1 MPKEFDPISLEIMW
15 NRLISVVDEA
25 AATLVRTSFSTI
37 VKESNDYSCVLLDAN
52 GNSVANNTA
61 SIPSFIAT
69 LSRTMSHFLQKFPQ
83 DQWEPGDVVMT
94 NDPWLAS
101 GHLPDITMAMP
112 IFYKGKLVAFAG
124 TIAHSPDIG
133 GSVWSA
139 DTRELFEEGIRIP
152 IMKLYCGGEPNE
164 TLMEMIGANVRV
176 PEMVFGDLNAQITA
190 QTMCRNR
197 LVEFLDETGL
207 DDLIDLAREI
217 QSRAENV
224 MRKAISEVPDGVYEK
239 TVEMDGFDEP
249 IIIHS
254 KITVKGDELEVD
266 FQGSSAQIGRA
277 LNCVMNYT
285 YSYATYPIKCALDPF
300 TPKNEGSYRPISI
313 KAPEGSILNPRMPAP
328 VNARQLV
335 GHMLS
340 AAVFGAL
347 AKAVPEKVIGESGSQ
362 PTLRALFA
370 GIGFD
375 GRPFS
380 SILFANGG
388 MGARYDKDGLSCTP
402 FPTNSTCG
410 SIEVFETTV
419 PILFWKKEM
428 LTDSGGAGRFRGGI
442 GQEIIL
448 EVISRDPIRVSLL
461 TDRHKHPAE
470 GYMGGLQGMPNR
482 IVLNDGQFIHPKS
495 QTTLKPGDRLSI
507 DYAGGGGFGFPEE
520 RDPQMVEG
528 DLAEELISHEA
539 AEGVYRLGR
548 GK

>member
-1 MPKEFDPISLEIMW
+1 MRKKFDPISLEVMW

-37 VKESNDYSCVLLDAN
+37 VKESNDYSCVLLDAK

-69 LSRTMSHFLQKFPQ
+69 LSRTMSHFLKKFPQ

-112 IFYKGKLVAFAG
+112 IFHKGKLVAFAG

-133 GSVWSA
+133 GSIWSA

-152 IMKLYCGGEPNE
+152 VMKLYCAGEPNE
-164 TLMEMIGANVRV
+164 MLMEIIRANVRV

-207 DDLIDLAREI
+207 DDLVDLAREI
-217 QSRAENV
+217 QSRAERV
-224 MRKAISEVPDGVYEK
+224 MRKAILEVPDGVYEK

-249 IIIHS
+249 LIIQCR
-254 KITVKGDELEVD
+254 ITVKGDELEID
-266 FQGSSAQIGRA
+266 FEGSSLQIGRA

-313 KAPEGSILNPRMPAP
+313 KAPEGSILNPRVPAP
-328 VNARQLV
+328 VNARQLI

-347 AKAVPEKVIGESGSQ
+347 EKAVPEKIMAESGSQ
-362 PTLRALFA
+362 PTLRALFT
-370 GIGFD
+370 GVGLD
-375 GRPFS
+375 DEKFS

-388 MGARYDKDGLSCTP
+388 TGARYDKDGIACTP

-410 SIEVFETTV
+410 SIEVFESTV
-419 PILFWKKEM
+419 PLLFWKKEM
-428 LTDSGGAGRFRGGI
+428 VKDSGGAGRFRGGI

-448 EVISRDPIRVSLL
+448 EVISRDPIRISLL
-461 TDRHKHPAE
+461 TDRHKHPAQ
-470 GYMGGLQGMPNR
+470 GYMGGLAGMPNR

-495 QTTLKPGDRLSI
+495 QTTLKPGDRLTI
-507 DYAGGGGFGFPEE
+507 NYAGGGGFGPPEG
-520 RDPQMVEG
+520 RDLEKVEE

-539 AEGVYRLGR
+539 SQDVYQLGR
-548 GK
+548 RK